1 MEKKYINNLGILVGT
16 FDETDL
22 KTGKDKE
29 ILKKYKEKYPE
40 YNYTNTA
47 IIKENNVKKLAIY
60 ICNAKDFKIKI

>member
-1 MEKKYINNLGILVGT
+1 MEKKYISNLGILVGT

-22 KTGKDKE
+22 KTGKDKQ

-47 IIKENNVKKLAIY
+47 IIKERNVKKLAIY

>member
-47 IIKENNVKKLAIY
+47 IIKENNVRKLAIY
-60 ICNAKDFKIKI
+60 ICNAKDFKI